1 MKHWLG
7 FGVLLLGFVLSGCA
21 ATGGGYYGGR
31 GGGGW
36 ELLGQGEADFK
47 KDRDRINVGRRE
59 GSFRELRVV
68 VRGAPVEIYDMV
80 VTFADGRTFSP
91 NMRHRF
97 EENSSTREIDLPG
110 APSDPLSSLIG
121 APTAAK
127 DGQLLCFTGV
137 DRLFVGKLKAGPPFP
152 VLTLSLYCVRRT

>member
-1 MKHWLG
+1 M
-7 FGVLLLGFVLSGCA
+7 
-21 ATGGGYYGGR
+21 
-31 GGGGW
+31 
-36 ELLGQGEADFK
+36 GQGEADFK

-59 GSFRELRVV
+59 GNFRELRVV

-110 APSDPLSSLIG
+110 DKRAIRY
-121 APTAAK
+121 
-127 DGQLLCFTGV
+127 V
-137 DRLFVGKLKAGPPFP
+137 DFAYRSPNRREGRATVM
-152 VLTLSLYCVRRT
+152 LYGR

>member
-7 FGVLLLGFVLSGCA
+7 CGVLLLGFVLSGCA

-59 GSFRELRVV
+59 GNFRELRVV

-110 APSDPLSSLIG
+110 DRRAIRY
-121 APTAAK
+121 
-127 DGQLLCFTGV
+127 V
-137 DRLFVGKLKAGPPFP
+137 DFAYRSPNRREGRATVM
-152 VLTLSLYCVRRT
+152 LYGR